1 MGTTLSSESSG
12 NPADRASA
20 VIIKS
25 PSSSPY
31 LSLVQG
37 DGSDWN

>member
-1 MGTTLSSESSG
+1 MGTTLLSEASS

-25 PSSSPY
+25 PNSSPY
-31 LSLVQG
+31 FSVVQG
-37 DGSDWN
+37 DDSD